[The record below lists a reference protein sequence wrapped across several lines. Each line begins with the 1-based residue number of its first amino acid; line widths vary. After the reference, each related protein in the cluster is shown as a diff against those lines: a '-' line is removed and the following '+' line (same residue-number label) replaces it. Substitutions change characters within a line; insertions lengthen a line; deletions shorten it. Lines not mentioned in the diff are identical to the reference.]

1 MKTEIGEKQMK
12 VQIVEDDTLKDGEVV
27 IACKEITKTIQN
39 IQKYIIEQ
47 EEKMSTFTFYKEGRE
62 YYISLRDILFFE
74 TEESQVFVHTKK
86 EVYETKER
94 LYQLEAKLPKQFVRV
109 SKSTILNTEQI
120 YSVDKTFT
128 SSTLVQFYQT
138 HKQVYVSRF
147 YYKTLKHVLKEGR
160 TL

>member
-1 MKTEIGEKQMK
+1 MK